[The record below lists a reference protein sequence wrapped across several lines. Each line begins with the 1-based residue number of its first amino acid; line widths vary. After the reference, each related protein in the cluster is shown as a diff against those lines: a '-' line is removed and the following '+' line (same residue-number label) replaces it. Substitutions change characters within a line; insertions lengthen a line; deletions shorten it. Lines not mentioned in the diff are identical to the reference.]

1 MKRILILS
9 LLFLLLIAP
18 TMAATITTTA
28 TTAYV
33 GQAPKEVNI
42 ILDSAPAGLSGYDIT
57 VSLTNTTAAT
67 IAAASL
73 PGWATVGEVGTLPAS
88 SVRITA
94 ADINDQIAA
103 GASGIILATVAVQ
116 ALTPGT
122 TSFTIS
128 ISSLDDDT
136 GAPID
141 ATLAPGTIT
150 LTSGLRPKTTR
161 TIAPLD
167 EGPYNHFFAA
177 FGGSQQLNETTEGV
191 DWLGVKDALE
201 EPYTA
206 ALGSLFFALLF
217 ALPFVMQWLRQG
229 SMAIPCVLGII
240 LGSIMLAKAPAEYH
254 IVAVVFVALG
264 VLAVVWGV
272 IKDRV

>member
-1 MKRILILS
+1 MLRK
-9 LLFLLLIAP
+9 LLPLLLLLCLAISPA
-18 TMAATITTTA
+18 TA
-28 TTAYV
+28 TWSPPTDTVLDPPTANFAANV
-33 GQAPKEVNI
+33 TAGNAPLAVNFT
-42 ILDSAPAGLSGYDIT
+42 DTSTGNVTAWSWEFGDGTNSTAQHPVHTYDTAGTYT
-57 VSLTNTTAAT
+57 VSLTATSAYGSDTETKTNLIRVTA
-67 IAAASL
+67 
-73 PGWATVGEVGTLPAS
+73 
-88 SVRITA
+88 
-94 ADINDQIAA
+94 
-103 GASGIILATVAVQ
+103 
-116 ALTPGT
+116 
-122 TSFTIS
+122 
-128 ISSLDDDT
+128 
-136 GAPID
+136 
-141 ATLAPGTIT
+141 
-150 LTSGLRPKTTR
+150 LRPKTTR

-167 EGPYNHFFAA
+167 EGPYNHFFAS

-191 DWLGVKDALE
+191 DWLGLKDAAE